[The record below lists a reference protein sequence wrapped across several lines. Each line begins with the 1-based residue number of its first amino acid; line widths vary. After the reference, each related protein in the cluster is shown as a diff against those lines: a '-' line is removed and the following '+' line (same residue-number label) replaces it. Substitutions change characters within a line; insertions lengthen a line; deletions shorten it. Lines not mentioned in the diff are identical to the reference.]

1 MKPGSLVRFRCSDA
15 GDKHLGIL
23 VEFIDTQLISGR
35 MCYAKVVV
43 PSTWDTRYLPPN
55 FVEEISEPEQD

>member
-1 MKPGSLVRFRCSDA
+1 MNLSPGDLVRFRCSDD

-35 MCYAKVVV
+35 MCYVKVVV
-43 PSTWDTRYLPPN
+43 PHTGEIRYLPPG
-55 FVEEISEPEQD
+55 FVEVVE